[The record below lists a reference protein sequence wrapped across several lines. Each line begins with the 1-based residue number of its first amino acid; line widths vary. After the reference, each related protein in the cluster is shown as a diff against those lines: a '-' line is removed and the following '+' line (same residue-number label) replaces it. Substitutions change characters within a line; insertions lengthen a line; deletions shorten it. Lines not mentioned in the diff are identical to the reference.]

1 MFISEKE
8 ALRKLLEKLNEKA
21 RTAILIVEGKKD
33 AEALEPLVDADFFLL
48 QDIKKSLYESAE
60 KIAIKHKKA
69 ILLLDA
75 DPKGKEL
82 TRKMTSYLRQNG
94 VSVDSKIGLKLLK
107 IAKCR
112 TIQGLR
118 RTIKQTLIESND
130 SIGRI

>member
-21 RTAILIVEGKKD
+21 RTAILVVEGKKD
-33 AEALEPLVDADFFLL
+33 AAALEPLVDADFFLL

-60 KIAIKHKKA
+60 KIAATRKEA

-107 IAKCR
+107 TAKCR
-112 TIQGLR
+112 TIQGLKHIIDEISR
-118 RTIKQTLIESND
+118 EM
-130 SIGRI
+130 